1 MTGSRR
7 RNHDDPKVPFLSR
20 VFLAGVTV
28 ALIAGAV
35 LRPRDIPR
43 PRRRPPVLA
52 ADHLLTGDGAR
63 LPLSSWLPDEPPVA
77 VVLGLHGY
85 GDYRA
90 AFGLAARWL
99 AARRIAVYAYDQRGF
114 GETDRRGYW
123 PGADTLMDDCADAVR
138 VLRDA
143 HPGLPLALLGESM
156 GGSVA
161 LAGVGSGRVV
171 GVDRLIVAAPGVRGG
186 VPLRQLHDLALRL
199 GALALPWLV
208 VELRRGGRPW
218 LDPDESRRLADDP
231 LILRHL
237 SVGTYDGLI
246 ELANRATADADRD
259 LPPTLLLYG
268 ELDGTIPRVAIDDLA
283 LGLGDRCTLR
293 LYPERHHL
301 LLHES
306 DAEEVF
312 ADCLRWLQQDAPARA
327 TQEPRS
333 A

>member
-1 MTGSRR
+1 MTGTRR
-7 RNHDDPKVPFLSR
+7 RNHDDATVPFLSR

-28 ALIAGAV
+28 ALVASAV

-43 PRRRPPVLA
+43 RRRHSPVLA
-52 ADHLLTGDGAR
+52 ADHLSTGDGAR
-63 LPLSSWLPDEPPVA
+63 LPLSSWLPETPPVA
-77 VVLGLHGY
+77 VILGLHGY
-85 GDYRA
+85 GDYRE
-90 AFGLAARWL
+90 AFRLAARWL
-99 AARRIAVYAYDQRGF
+99 APRGVAVYAYDQRGF
-114 GETDRRGYW
+114 GETERRGYW
-123 PGADTLMDDCADAVR
+123 PGAEALIDDCAEAVR

-143 HPGLPLALLGESM
+143 HPGLPLAVLGESM

-161 LAGVGSGRVV
+161 LAGIGSGRVV

-199 GALALPWLV
+199 GALALPWLAI
-208 VELRRGGRPW
+208 ELRRGGRPW
-218 LDPDESRRLADDP
+218 LDPEESSRLADDP

-246 ELANRATADADRD
+246 ELANRATADADRE

-268 ELDGTIPRVAIDDLA
+268 ELDATVPRVAIDDLA
-283 LGLGDRCTLR
+283 LGLGDRGTLR

-301 LLHES
+301 LLHEADS
-306 DAEEVF
+306 EEVF
-312 ADCLRWLQQDAPARA
+312 ADCLSWLQQEVPAPA
-327 TQEPRS
+327 TQQPMS